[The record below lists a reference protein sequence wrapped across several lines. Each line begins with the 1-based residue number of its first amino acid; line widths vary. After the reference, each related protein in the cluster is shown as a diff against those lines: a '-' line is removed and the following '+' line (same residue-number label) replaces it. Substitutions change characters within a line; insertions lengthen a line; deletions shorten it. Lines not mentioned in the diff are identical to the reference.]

1 MNPLY
6 NLGIHTMSGACR
18 LAGLRSPKIA
28 DMLVGQRQTFDKLRQ
43 SKPGYDL
50 WVHAAS
56 LGEFEQARPVIE
68 AFKAARPDARV
79 LVSFFSPSGYKVRCN
94 YPLADCVVYLPFDT
108 PRKVRR
114 FLDLARPEVA
124 VFVKYEFW
132 GNYLTQLER
141 RGIPSYLIS
150 SIFRPSQAFF
160 KPWGMTFRRMLR
172 CYSHI
177 FVQDDPSAKLLAS
190 IGIDNVTVA
199 GDTRFD
205 RVADIVKAA
214 KRVPALEKWLAAS
227 DGPDA
232 SDASESSESSE
243 SSEGSNHTN
252 SSDDNF
258 TLVVGSS
265 WQQDEALYIPWLN
278 AHPDVRAI
286 IAPHEFDSARIDAL
300 RHAFNAKVTL
310 WSETDNG
317 SKDIPADTKILIIDC
332 IGMLSRLYRYGDA
345 ALIGGGLGAGIHNIN
360 EAAAY
365 SIPVAFGPNH
375 RKFKEA
381 LDLIG
386 MSGAPAQS
394 YSDAATLCT
403 ILDGWLA
410 DAEARRRAG
419 KVAGAYISAHTGA
432 TERIM
437 PKVLNSL

>member
-28 DMLVGQRQTFDKLRQ
+28 DMLTGQRQTFDKLRQ
-43 SKPGYDL
+43 SAPGYDL

-114 FLDLARPEVA
+114 FLDLARPKAA

-141 RGIPSYLIS
+141 RGIPTYLIS
-150 SIFRPSQAFF
+150 SIFRPTQAFF
-160 KPWGMTFRRMLR
+160 KSWGPTFRRMLR

-177 FVQDDPSAKLLAS
+177 FVQDDSSSKLLAS

-214 KRVPALEKWLAAS
+214 KRVPALEKWLAGS
-227 DGPDA
+227 GA
-232 SDASESSESSE
+232 SDASESSD
-243 SSEGSNHTN
+243 GSNAN
-252 SSDDNF
+252 NGSF

-286 IAPHEFDSARIDAL
+286 IAPHEFDSARIDSL
-300 RHAFNAKVTL
+300 RHAFNATVTL

-381 LDLIG
+381 LDLIA

-394 YSDAATLCT
+394 YSDAATLCA

-432 TERIM
+432 TERIL
-437 PKVLNSL
+437 PTVLNSL